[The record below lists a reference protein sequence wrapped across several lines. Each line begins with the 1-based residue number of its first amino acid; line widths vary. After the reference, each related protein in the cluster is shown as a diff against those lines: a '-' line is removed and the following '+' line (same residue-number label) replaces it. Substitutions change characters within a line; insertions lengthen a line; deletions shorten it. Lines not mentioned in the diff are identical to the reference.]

1 MYTHT
6 HIYTS
11 LGGVTCSC
19 RLHGF
24 APGGPVSGDHRH
36 MQRTLSL
43 TYDDLGNLART
54 IAGSRNANSVDV
66 IGDAVTNIMNPQG
79 KEQEH
84 LHTGGSEK
92 SSQGA
97 AAARDEVSNRASCCR
112 YTADVEQKRCKME
125 GRKMGM
131 VGAGVNYGAKE
142 QVDINLVVTSEFCLP
157 HGVITRF
164 IAICAL
170 FSAERFYH
178 YAEIP
183 AESLV

>member
-142 QVDINLVVTSEFCLP
+142 QEEKERSCASTMLRAGSMPPVAATTVDLARCVYVFGT
-157 HGVITRF
+157 HT
-164 IAICAL
+164 A
-170 FSAERFYH
+170 
-178 YAEIP
+178 
-183 AESLV
+183 